1 MVHNFVKVN
10 KFYAENGIIILNLF
24 YQTILNINIM
34 ERILHFF
41 AVALSIMAI
50 SLQFG
55 CYNGVEP
62 ETRVERIITEIH
74 DPNSKNVLVISHRGD
89 WRNYPENSIPAIES
103 VIRMGADMVEID
115 IQLTKDSVLVLM
127 HDRTIDRCTTG
138 RGKIAEMTFEEL
150 QKYYLKTAHGVR
162 SSLDLKVPTLREALE
177 VCKGRIMVN
186 IDKGYDYYSMVLAL
200 TEQMGV
206 THQVLIKGGKSL
218 ADIEA
223 KMSEHKNNLLY
234 MPIVTPTNANSEK
247 IFQEYIA
254 ADKPQLAYEV
264 CWSKMTPAV
273 EECMQKVIAD
283 GSKLWVNT
291 LWNSLCG
298 GLSDDVAYEK
308 SAEEVYG
315 KILDMGATM
324 IQTDRPE
331 FLLNYLRKR
340 GLHD

>member
-1 MVHNFVKVN
+1 MSNCVK
-10 KFYAENGIIILNLF
+10 
-24 YQTILNINIM
+24 LNIM
-34 ERILHFF
+34 KRILHFF
-41 AVALSIMAI
+41 AVMLSIMAV

-55 CYNGVEP
+55 CYDGAEP
-62 ETRVERIITEIH
+62 ETRAEQIITEIH
-74 DPNSKNVLVISHRGD
+74 NPNSKNVLVICHRGD

-115 IQLTKDSVLVLM
+115 VQLTKDSVLVLM

-138 RGKIAEMTFEEL
+138 RGKIGEMTYEEL
-150 QKYYLKTAHGVR
+150 QRHYLKTAHGVR

-177 VCKGRIMVN
+177 VCKDRITVN
-186 IDKGYDYYSMVLAL
+186 IDKGYDYYPMVLAL
-200 TEQMGV
+200 TEELGV
-206 THQVLIKGGKSL
+206 THQVLIKGNKSL

-223 KMSEHKNNLLY
+223 KMAENENNLLY
-234 MPIVTPTNANSEK
+234 MPIVTPANAGSAK
-247 IFQEYIA
+247 IFEEYIA

-264 CWSKMTPAV
+264 CWNEMTPIV
-273 EECMQKVIAD
+273 EECMQRVIAD

-315 KILDMGATM
+315 KILEMGATM

-331 FLLNYLRKR
+331 FLLDYLRKR